1 MRQGTL
7 GEQLRTAREATGLD
21 VREFAVRTKVRA
33 DYLTALEQDDLT
45 ALPERLFTRSYLQ
58 RYAHE
63 LGLDEAAMLAEF
75 DRVVPQRPEIA
86 QALKGQLHV
95 RRGPSLPLG
104 LIAAAL
110 SGALVV
116 GALSWW
122 GYSTWQASA
131 GTTAPVAPTPAVQ
144 STPAAVRNVSL
155 TVDSRPRGAKVY
167 LDNRLLGVTPVREFP
182 LEARERG
189 RLRVELS
196 GHKIASGNVTLDQ
209 DRRVSAELQREDAEA
224 TSSLVTSSVAPAS
237 ARTPASAKPAEATT
251 TDAARPDANKP
262 NAAQDAAS
270 AKPDATEA
278 DPAGTGTAK
287 PQAAK
292 PAASKPAA
300 AQPQVAKP
308 QAAKP
313 DAAPTEAARPAPA
326 PTSGVVLQFRGRS
339 WVRVTGPDGRVL
351 YEGTPAVGS
360 TQTFP
365 KGVRVRAGSAG
376 AVLATSGAGQAQPLG
391 GNGQVV
397 ERRY

>member
-63 LGLDEAAMLAEF
+63 LGLDEAALLAEF

-110 SGALVV
+110 SGVLVV

-182 LEARERG
+182 LEARESG

-196 GHKIASGNVTLDQ
+196 GHKIASGNVALDQ

-224 TSSLVTSSVAPAS
+224 KSSLVTSVVAPAS
-237 ARTPASAKPAEATT
+237 AKPTEAATTAEA
-251 TDAARPDANKP
+251 RPEANKP

-270 AKPDATEA
+270 AKPSPIKA
-278 DPAGTGTAK
+278 DPAKTETAK
-287 PQAAK
+287 PPAAK
-292 PAASKPAA
+292 PDAATPAA